1 MKHSFNLVATFAL
14 GAVAAF
20 PLPAFAQTSPGS
32 VECPAAELPAGA
44 AEIEQG
50 IGDRR
55 LAEAQGEVLMR
66 IGPSFFC
73 ESKYLVPAGG
83 TVELQECE
91 QDWCLVAYGNEI
103 GYLPVLA
110 LDRVP
115 DRAPDVDDD

>member
-1 MKHSFNLVATFAL
+1 MKHRINLVVTFAI
-14 GAVAAF
+14 AAAAST
-20 PLPAFAQTSPGS
+20 LPAFAQQASPGPE
-32 VECPAAELPAGA
+32 ECSAAELSAGA
-44 AEIEQG
+44 AEIERG

-55 LAEAQGEVLMR
+55 LAETQGEVLMR

-115 DRAPDVDDD
+115 DRAPDVDDE